1 MNLTG
6 INVSLWDLI
15 SPISRTIDMMAPA
28 LAEHHMRVA
37 YLAMRLGEEL
47 HLPQQTLLNLAIA
60 GALHDI
66 GAFSVK
72 NRLDLMTFEDHHRDP
87 HSRAG
92 FLLLSG
98 FKPFADIRPIV
109 LYHHVPWNHGAGR
122 LFEGGEVPETA
133 HLLHLADRVAV
144 LMHHRSSPLSQ
155 VEGICKAIGKC
166 EGDVFMPEHVAA
178 LNRFA
183 ECDYIWLEASS
194 KFVEA
199 VLRKHVA
206 RYSQIVE
213 TDELLGLARLICNII
228 DFKSEFTATHS
239 SGVAATAVSLAQK
252 VGFSDQECTKLEIA
266 AYLHDLG
273 KLAIPSEIL
282 EKPDKLTPEE
292 WHIMRTHV
300 YYTYHI
306 LEFIEPFGDI
316 TPWASL
322 HQERLD
328 GSGYPFKYTAADLPL
343 GARVMAIADVFTSI
357 NENRPY
363 HVGRDKEESTRIL
376 RDMAEHNK
384 LDGPLVDI
392 LLIHFDEINNV
403 RIVAQDKARQEYEA
417 FQAALVA

>member
-6 INVSLWDLI
+6 INLSLWDLI

-37 YLAMRLGEEL
+37 YLAMRIGEEL
-47 HLPQQTLLNLAIA
+47 HLPQQTLIDMAIA

-72 NRLDLMTFEDHHRDP
+72 NRLDLLVFDDHHCDP

-92 FLLLSG
+92 YLLLNG
-98 FKPFADIRPIV
+98 FKPFADIGPII
-109 LYHHVPWNHGAGR
+109 LYHHLPWNHGQGLSFAGAP
-122 LFEGGEVPETA
+122 VPETA
-133 HLLHLADRVAV
+133 HILHLADRVAV
-144 LMHHRSSPLSQ
+144 LMHHETSPLSQ
-155 VEGICKAIGKC
+155 VSVICEAIARNAGA
-166 EGDVFMPEHVAA
+166 VFAPDHVAA
-178 LNRFA
+178 LMRFA
-183 ECDYIWLEASS
+183 ERDYVWLEASS

-199 VLRKHVA
+199 ILKKRVGRHSLM
-206 RYSQIVE
+206 VE
-213 TDELLGLARLICNII
+213 MDELLGLARLICNII

-239 SGVAATAVSLAQK
+239 SGVAATAVSMARK
-252 VGFSDQECTKLEIA
+252 VGFSEQECTKLEIA

-328 GSGYPFKYTAADLPL
+328 GSGYPFKYMAADLPL
-343 GARVMAIADVFTSI
+343 GARIMAIADVFTSI

-363 HVGRDKEESTRIL
+363 HEGRDKEEATRIL
-376 RDMAEHNK
+376 RDMAAHDK
-384 LDGPLVDI
+384 LDAPLVDV
-392 LLIHFDEINNV
+392 LLIHFDEINAL
-403 RIVAQDKARQEYEA
+403 RIAAQTKARKEYDD
-417 FQAALVA
+417 FQAALAA